1 MLRSTRHAERSPLF
15 VNAPALQARYSLPV
29 MTSLPDVLKIELRIE
44 VNGQPLLVQAQVQG
58 EGEAARRA
66 AAELSAALTS
76 VLNAVTKPGTA
87 DRPSPARG
95 ADEPVSLP
103 AANQIASNQPAA
115 PPPTQSVAAKAEVT
129 KPGAAD
135 RPLPARGADEP
146 VSLPAAN
153 QIASTQ
159 PAAPPPTQSAAA
171 KAEDTKHPLVALAQ
185 RYRVRINLG
194 FGGLLLALA
203 ILAPIVAPAAQR
215 REMLIVT
222 LLLGLT
228 AALMLFTAMLPGP
241 ERAIAPS
248 ATAQPRPAQP
258 ARVSPEQARRAL
270 LVKRRSP
277 LSAGA
282 GLVVGVA
289 FLLLGVLAPF
299 TLGATTADERF
310 IIMIGFSP
318 IAVIGGFLVYIF
330 WQRAFSARAQ
340 PAHVTAGTAGRR
352 PPVTRVP
359 QTVGYQAV
367 LPALLV
373 GLLVFV
379 IAVVLAVIYGT
390 VSAALR

>member
-1 MLRSTRHAERSPLF
+1 
-15 VNAPALQARYSLPV
+15 
-29 MTSLPDVLKIELRIE
+29 MTGLPDVLKIELRIE
-44 VNGQPLLVQAQVQG
+44 VNGQPLLIQAQVQG
-58 EGEAARRA
+58 EGEAAQRA
-66 AAELSAALTS
+66 AAELSSALTN
-76 VLNAVTKPGTA
+76 VLNA
-87 DRPSPARG
+87 
-95 ADEPVSLP
+95 
-103 AANQIASNQPAA
+103 
-115 PPPTQSVAAKAEVT
+115 VT

-135 RPLPARGADEP
+135 RPSPAHGADGP

-159 PAAPPPTQSAAA
+159 PAAPPPTQSVAA

-241 ERAIAPS
+241 ERAAAPRAS
-248 ATAQPRPAQP
+248 AQPRPAQP
-258 ARVSPEQARRAL
+258 VSRAQVRKAL
-270 LVKRRSP
+270 LAQRRSP

-340 PAHVTAGTAGRR
+340 PAHVTAGTAGQR

>member
-1 MLRSTRHAERSPLF
+1 
-15 VNAPALQARYSLPV
+15 

-76 VLNAVTKPGTA
+76 VLNAVTKPGAA
-87 DRPSPARG
+87 DRPSPAH
-95 ADEPVSLP
+95 
-103 AANQIASNQPAA
+103 
-115 PPPTQSVAAKAEVT
+115 
-129 KPGAAD
+129 
-135 RPLPARGADEP
+135 GADEP

-159 PAAPPPTQSAAA
+159 PAAPPPTQSVAA

-241 ERAIAPS
+241 EPAVVPS
-248 ATAQPRPAQP
+248 TKMQPRPAQP

-318 IAVIGGFLVYIF
+318 IAVIGGLLVYIF
-330 WQRAFSARAQ
+330 WQRAFFARAQ

-379 IAVVLAVIYGT
+379 IAVVLVVIYGT